1 MLMLLVWELNF
12 KSLVT
17 EMHKKKKRRK
27 TCLSWFQCNLASNES
42 LE

>member
-17 EMHKKKKRRK
+17 EMHKKKKK
-27 TCLSWFQCNLASNES
+27 EENLSVMVSV
-42 LE
+42 